1 MCWRCWMFHVCTV
14 HLIMSMNNEEKKLVP
29 VSKNHQGVLEKRL
42 RDFITCCNFPWK
54 CLMTESAL
62 FFLSLC
68 SKNILR
74 MDFSVVLL
82 VSIATQSMV
91 ADRFFVSSVLLRCF
105 HAITPFHLVCI
116 EFFSKITSTY
126 VYLNFCANT
135 LKWSYLL
142 HCWNEQ
148 KHLETQRNSA
158 EQKKRAMVDISCK
171 QKGKTTAAV

>member
-1 MCWRCWMFHVCTV
+1 MFHVCVYCTPDHV
-14 HLIMSMNNEEKKLVP
+14 YEQWREKTCSCEQKPPRCIGKASTWLHNLLQFPMKMSHDR
-29 VSKNHQGVLEKRL
+29 VS
-42 RDFITCCNFPWK
+42 
-54 CLMTESAL
+54 S
-62 FFLSLC
+62 FFSLSLC

-91 ADRFFVSSVLLRCF
+91 ADRFFVSSVLLWCF
-105 HAITPFHLVCI
+105 QAITPFHLVCI

-126 VYLNFCANT
+126 VNLHFCANT

-142 HCWNEQ
+142 HCWNEN
-148 KHLETQRNSA
+148 KHLETQKNSA